1 MFYIFNAAKWLEEV
15 VSACSE
21 NNLDPEESVFVLMLF
36 SSLDFDY
43 VAFFKDKKR
52 QISQY
57 SGKNVHLFTPLIYD
71 GDVVPDGEWRFIR
84 EGFERAGVRIGN
96 RPSCILFQLKKRG
109 KASGYA
115 PHYFA
120 AFGCPSFDRFSEVL
134 RDFVD
139 ACIAHRHEPEQ
150 LTRTLGV
157 LLHSE
162 NLARAIQGEHPLSG
176 WPIADVFH
184 SPRAFI
190 SYAHEDKAAVI
201 SLYDSLKEKRVKLWL
216 DQVEL
221 LPGARFQEE
230 IERALH
236 ACDAILVVLSKNSS
250 RSDWVPFEGAYFY
263 AQGATKLIVPIVLD
277 DEGRERARAMPF
289 LKDRLYIDFADEA
302 KRDEGVAK
310 VAAALS
316 DARRDPESAGAS

>member
-1 MFYIFNAAKWLEEV
+1 MFYIWNAAEWLEEV
-15 VSACSE
+15 ISVCSE

-43 VAFFKDKKR
+43 VAFFRDKKP

-71 GDVVPDGEWRFIR
+71 SNVVPDDEWRFIR

-96 RPSCILFQLKKRG
+96 RPSCILFQLKKRD
-109 KASGYA
+109 KAAGYD
-115 PHYFA
+115 PHYLA

-139 ACIAHRHEPEQ
+139 VCIAHRRDPDA
-150 LTRTLGV
+150 LTRKLGL

-162 NLARAIQGEHPLSG
+162 NLARAIQGEHPLS
-176 WPIADVFH
+176 H
-184 SPRAFI
+184 SPVTGVLHAPRAFI
-190 SYAHEDKAAVI
+190 SYAHEDKTAVM
-201 SLYDSLKEKRVKLWL
+201 SLYESLKEKRVKLWL

-221 LPGARFQEE
+221 SPGARFQEE
-230 IERALH
+230 IEHALH

-250 RSDWVPFEGAYFY
+250 RSNWVPFEGAFFY

-277 DEGRERARAMPF
+277 DEGRERARALPF

-302 KRDEGVAK
+302 KRNEGVAK
-310 VAAALS
+310 LAAALS
-316 DARRDPESAGAS
+316 DARRDPEGADA